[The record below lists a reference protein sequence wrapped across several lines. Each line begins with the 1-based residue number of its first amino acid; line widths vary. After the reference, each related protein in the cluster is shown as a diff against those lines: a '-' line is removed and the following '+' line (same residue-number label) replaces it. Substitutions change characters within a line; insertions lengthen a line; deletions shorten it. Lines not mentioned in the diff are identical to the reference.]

1 MRRTRTLGSL
11 PALYAAATLLLVLP
25 SSLCQQGDSCAMRE
39 NIRQAEAE
47 APCVPGPTFDCC
59 QGDQAPPSG
68 GDQQQ
73 VVKRLAGTSAVP
85 VSLAEAP
92 AQPAVTGLI
101 RLSDPGGTGLQTPLY
116 TLLAT
121 LLI

>member
-68 GDQQQ
+68 GDQQ
-73 VVKRLAGTSAVP
+73 VVKRLNGTSAVP

-92 AQPAVTGLI
+92 AQATVASLI

-116 TLLAT
+116 TLLGT

>member
-1 MRRTRTLGSL
+1 MRRTRILGSF
-11 PALYAAATLLLVLP
+11 PALFAAATLLLVLP
-25 SSLCQQGDSCAMRE
+25 SALCGQGDSCAMRG
-39 NIRQAEAE
+39 NLRQAEAP

-68 GDQQQ
+68 NDPP
-73 VVKRLAGTSAVP
+73 VVKRFTDASAVP
-85 VSLAEAP
+85 VALVVAP
-92 AQPAVTGLI
+92 AQSALAGFPRTAE
-101 RLSDPGGTGLQTPLY
+101 PGGPGLQIPLY

>member
-1 MRRTRTLGSL
+1 MRRTKILGSL
-11 PALYAAATLLLVLP
+11 PALFAAATLLLVLP
-25 SSLCQQGDSCAMRE
+25 SALCQQGDSCAMRG
-39 NIRQAEAE
+39 NIRQAEAA

-68 GDQQQ
+68 SDQP
-73 VVKRLAGTSAVP
+73 VAKRLIAASAVP
-85 VSLAEAP
+85 VALPVAP
-92 AQPAVTGLI
+92 SPSAVAGLP
-101 RLSDPGGTGLQTPLY
+101 RTADPGGPGLQTPLY